1 MDLHTHST
9 ASDGI
14 LSPELLVSRAVER
27 GVTLLA
33 LTDHDTQAGWPEAR
47 AAAGASAIQL
57 VPGVELS
64 AIWRGRGV
72 HVVGLGQDPDH
83 PALVQA
89 LAALAQARGQRGL
102 AIARALAKAGLSGE
116 QDILREALV
125 EADGAV
131 LGRPHFAR
139 ALVRLG
145 KVKSVSLAF
154 KRYLGAG
161 KPGDV
166 KQQFPTLE
174 AAVALIREAGGAA
187 VLAHPNKYNLTRT
200 KLRELLADFCAAGGQ
215 ALEVIS
221 GRQSSAETADLSS
234 MAQAFGL
241 CAALGSDFHQPDQP
255 WQELGAA
262 GLLPDHL
269 MPVWTLPALA
279 RWHNL
284 VS

>member
-14 LSPELLVSRAVER
+14 LSPELLVSRAVAR

-33 LTDHDTQAGWPEAR
+33 LTDHDTQAGWPAAR
-47 AAAGASAIQL
+47 AAAQAAALDL

-64 AIWRGRGV
+64 ATWRGRGV
-72 HVVGLGQDPDH
+72 HIVGLGQDPDH
-83 PALVQA
+83 PVLVQA
-89 LAALAQARGQRGL
+89 LAALSQVRSERGL
-102 AIARALAKAGLSGE
+102 AIARALARAGLSGE
-116 QDILREALV
+116 QDILREALA
-125 EADGAV
+125 EADGAA

-145 KVKSVSLAF
+145 KVKSVNLAF

-166 KQQFPTLE
+166 KQPFPTLE
-174 AAVALIREAGGAA
+174 QAVALIGQAGGVA
-187 VLAHPNKYNLTRT
+187 VLAHPNKYKLTRT
-200 KLRELLADFCAAGGQ
+200 KLRELLTDFCAAGGA

-221 GRQSSAETADLSS
+221 GRQLATETAELCNLAGD
-234 MAQAFGL
+234 FGL
-241 CAALGSDFHQPDQP
+241 SAALGSDFHQPDQP

-262 GLLPDHL
+262 GELPGQL
-269 MPVWTLPALA
+269 VPVWTLPALA

-284 VS
+284 Q